1 MPSKSV
7 ATKPPASGSE
17 DEIGASDLENS
28 RPAPPKIN
36 RTVVKKPVK
45 KAATATKKTTAKP
58 KLAKEPVDPP
68 EASDADEPEPAAMEP
83 APKPKQR
90 KRVLKKDL
98 VAKHVAPAPEPDPV
112 PEQEAA
118 PAPTTAP
125 VKKATKS
132 TKAKSAE
139 AQPEK
144 EKPVAKSKPKTK
156 RAPSPEPA
164 PVIPETQ
171 PEPEEIEQSIVEE
184 EEPPADLM
192 DIDREPS
199 SPPPPPKSH
208 SRQPSASIQR
218 QAAPGAAYSRAR
230 STSRQPG
237 TYSRGRSASDT
248 ERRMA
253 ESEASRRLADMTKK
267 YEEMRMKYD
276 SLTEL
281 GPKAAEA
288 NFERLKKATDQK
300 AKDAN
305 DLIASLKKEL
315 ADLRKTS
322 SSTTAESAKLQSQVA
337 SLTSE
342 NEKLKGDQKTTHQ
355 SLTESQNEAKA
366 LTAKLEA
373 ARKTNAE
380 KVPGSAVKRIDHGKM
395 GGASAEAVKENALK
409 EELYRDL
416 TGLIIT
422 SVKRK
427 DGEDEYSCIQTG
439 RNGTLHFHLTV
450 ATDSAVTNP
459 KTPSGL
465 SYEDT
470 EFAYEPLLD
479 TNRDADLMDILPDYL
494 TEEICFPRNHAV
506 KFYTKVVES
515 MTKRVVVDED

>member
-7 ATKPPASGSE
+7 ATKPPASGSD
-17 DEIGASDLENS
+17 DEIGASDQENS

-45 KAATATKKTTAKP
+45 KATTTATKKTTTKSKA
-58 KLAKEPVDPP
+58 AKEPIDPP
-68 EASDADEPEPAAMEP
+68 DASDADEPEPAMEP

-90 KRVLKKDL
+90 KRVLKKHV
-98 VAKHVAPAPEPDPV
+98 VAKNAAPVPEPEAVPEPEPEHAPAPPKK
-112 PEQEAA
+112 
-118 PAPTTAP
+118 TT
-125 VKKATKS
+125 KT
-132 TKAKSAE
+132 TE
-139 AQPEK
+139 AQLDHD
-144 EKPVAKSKPKTK
+144 KPVAKPKTKAK

-164 PVIPETQ
+164 PIIPETQ
-171 PEPEEIEQSIVEE
+171 PEPTEIHQSVVE

-192 DIDREPS
+192 DIDREPLTA
-199 SPPPPPKSH
+199 PQPLKTH
-208 SRQPSASIQR
+208 SRQRSASIQR
-218 QAAPGAAYSRAR
+218 QAAPGAVYSRAR

-237 TYSRGRSASDT
+237 TYPRGRSASDT
-248 ERRMA
+248 ERRVA
-253 ESEASRRLADMTKK
+253 ESEANRRLADMTKK

-276 SLTEL
+276 SLIEL

-315 ADLRKTS
+315 AEIRKS
-322 SSTTAESAKLQSQVA
+322 SSATITESAKLQSQVA
-337 SLTSE
+337 ALTAE
-342 NEKLKGDQKTTHQ
+342 NDKLKEEHKATTT
-355 SLTESQNEAKA
+355 SLTESQNECKA

-373 ARKTNAE
+373 ARKSNAATD
-380 KVPGSAVKRIDHGKM
+380 KVPGSAVKKIEHGKSH
-395 GGASAEAVKENALK
+395 GASAESVKENALK

-439 RNGTLHFHLTV
+439 RNGTLHFHLTI
-450 ATDSAVTNP
+450 ATDEAITNP

-479 TNRDADLMDILPDYL
+479 ANRDADLMDILPDYL

>member
-1 MPSKSV
+1 
-7 ATKPPASGSE
+7 
-17 DEIGASDLENS
+17 
-28 RPAPPKIN
+28 
-36 RTVVKKPVK
+36 
-45 KAATATKKTTAKP
+45 
-58 KLAKEPVDPP
+58 
-68 EASDADEPEPAAMEP
+68 MEP

-90 KRVLKKDL
+90 KRVLKKDV
-98 VAKHVAPAPEPDPV
+98 VAKNAAPVAEPEAVPEPEPETAPAPL
-112 PEQEAA
+112 
-118 PAPTTAP
+118 
-125 VKKATKS
+125 KKATKS
-132 TKAKSAE
+132 TKAKTTE
-139 AQPEK
+139 APLDQD
-144 EKPVAKSKPKTK
+144 KPVAKPKTKTK

-164 PVIPETQ
+164 PIIPETQ
-171 PEPEEIEQSIVEE
+171 PEPLEIEQSIVQ

-192 DIDREPS
+192 DIDREPLTA
-199 SPPPPPKSH
+199 PPPPKTH
-208 SRQPSASIQR
+208 SRQRSASIQR
-218 QAAPGAAYSRAR
+218 QAAPGAVYSRAR

-248 ERRMA
+248 ERRVA
-253 ESEASRRLADMTKK
+253 ESEANRRLADMTKK

-276 SLTEL
+276 SLIEL

-315 ADLRKTS
+315 AEIRKS
-322 SSTTAESAKLQSQVA
+322 SSATITESAKLQSQVA
-337 SLTSE
+337 ALTTE
-342 NEKLKGDQKTTHQ
+342 NEKLKEEHKATTA
-355 SLTESQNEAKA
+355 SLTESQNECKA

-373 ARKTNAE
+373 ARKSNAATD
-380 KVPGSAVKRIDHGKM
+380 KVPGSAVKKIEHGKSH
-395 GGASAEAVKENALK
+395 GASAESVKENALK

-422 SVKRK
+422 SHLPA
-427 DGEDEYSCIQTG
+427 
-439 RNGTLHFHLTV
+439 LHFHLTI
-450 ATDSAVTNP
+450 ATDEAITNP

-479 TNRDADLMDILPDYL
+479 ANRDSDLMDILPDYL

-515 MTKRVVVDED
+515 MTKKVVVDED

>member
-17 DEIGASDLENS
+17 DEIGPSDQENP

-36 RTVVKKPVK
+36 RT
-45 KAATATKKTTAKP
+45 
-58 KLAKEPVDPP
+58 
-68 EASDADEPEPAAMEP
+68 PEPIMEP

-98 VAKHVAPAPEPDPV
+98 VAKNATPAQEPEPV
-112 PEQEAA
+112 PELESV
-118 PAPTTAP
+118 PAPVPA
-125 VKKATKS
+125 KKTTKS
-132 TKAKSAE
+132 TKAKAE
-139 AQPEK
+139 AGEVN

-171 PEPEEIEQSIVEE
+171 PEPTEIDQSIVED
-184 EEPPADLM
+184 EPPVDLM

-199 SPPPPPKSH
+199 PPPPPPPPPPPKSH
-208 SRQPSASIQR
+208 TRQRSASIQR
-218 QAAPGAAYSRAR
+218 QAAPGAVYSRAR

-248 ERRMA
+248 ERRVA
-253 ESEASRRLADMTKK
+253 ESEANRRLADMTKK

-276 SLTEL
+276 S
-281 GPKAAEA
+281 
-288 NFERLKKATDQK
+288 
-300 AKDAN
+300 
-305 DLIASLKKEL
+305 EL
-315 ADLRKTS
+315 AELRKTS
-322 SSTTAESAKLQSQVA
+322 SATISESAKLQSQVA
-337 SLTSE
+337 ALTAE
-342 NEKLKGDQKTTHQ
+342 NDKLKEEHKATVT
-355 SLTESQNEAKA
+355 SLTESQNESKA

-373 ARKTNAE
+373 ARKTNAASD
-380 KVPGSAVKRIDHGKM
+380 KVPGSAVKKIEHGKTH
-395 GGASAEAVKENALK
+395 GASAESVKENALK

-439 RNGTLHFHLTV
+439 RNG
-450 ATDSAVTNP
+450 
-459 KTPSGL
+459 K
-465 SYEDT
+465 
-470 EFAYEPLLD
+470 FAYEPLLD
-479 TNRDADLMDILPDYL
+479 ANRDADLMDILPDYL

>member
-1 MPSKSV
+1 MPSRSV

-17 DEIGASDLENS
+17 DEIGASDQENS

-45 KAATATKKTTAKP
+45 KATTTATKKTTAKTKP
-58 KLAKEPVDPP
+58 AKESVDLL
-68 EASDADEPEPAAMEP
+68 EASDADEPELAMSP

-98 VAKHVAPAPEPDPV
+98 VAKNLATAPDLESVPEPKPEPAPAP
-112 PEQEAA
+112 A
-118 PAPTTAP
+118 
-125 VKKATKS
+125 KKTTKS
-132 TKAKSAE
+132 AKARTAE
-139 AQPEK
+139 AQPDK
-144 EKPVAKSKPKTK
+144 EKPVAKPKPKTK
-156 RAPSPEPA
+156 RAASPGPA

-171 PEPEEIEQSIVEE
+171 PEPIDIEQSIVEDD
-184 EEPPADLM
+184 PPADLM

-199 SPPPPPKSH
+199 PPPPKTH
-208 SRQPSASIQR
+208 KRQRSASMQR
-218 QAAPGAAYSRAR
+218 QAAPGAIYSRAR

-237 TYSRGRSASDT
+237 TYSRGVSASDT
-248 ERRMA
+248 ERRVA
-253 ESEASRRLADMTKK
+253 ESEANRRLADMTKK

-276 SLTEL
+276 SVIEL

-315 ADLRKTS
+315 AEIRKTS
-322 SSTTAESAKLQSQVA
+322 SATITDSAKLQSQVA
-337 SLTSE
+337 ALTAE
-342 NEKLKGDQKTTHQ
+342 HEKLKEEHKATAT
-355 SLTESQNEAKA
+355 SLTESQNESKA

-373 ARKTNAE
+373 ARKTNAAAD
-380 KVPGSAVKRIDHGKM
+380 KVPGSAVKKIEHGKTH
-395 GGASAEAVKENALK
+395 GASAESVKENALK

-439 RNGTLHFHLTV
+439 RNGTLHFHLTI
-450 ATDSAVTNP
+450 ATDTAITNP

-479 TNRDADLMDILPDYL
+479 ANRDADLMDILPDYL

>member
-17 DEIGASDLENS
+17 DEIGASDQENS

-45 KAATATKKTTAKP
+45 KATTTATKKTTSKSKA
-58 KLAKEPVDPP
+58 AKESIDLPD
-68 EASDADEPEPAAMEP
+68 ASDADEPEPAMEP

-90 KRVLKKDL
+90 KRVLKKDV
-98 VAKHVAPAPEPDPV
+98 VAKSPAPVPEPETVPEPESEPAPAPS
-112 PEQEAA
+112 
-118 PAPTTAP
+118 
-125 VKKATKS
+125 KKTTKS
-132 TKAKSAE
+132 TKAKTTD
-139 AQPEK
+139 AQLDQD
-144 EKPVAKSKPKTK
+144 KPVAKPKTKTK

-164 PVIPETQ
+164 PIIPETQ
-171 PEPEEIEQSIVEE
+171 PEPTEIDQSVVE

-192 DIDREPS
+192 DIDREPLTATQ
-199 SPPPPPKSH
+199 PLKTH
-208 SRQPSASIQR
+208 SRQRSASIQR
-218 QAAPGAAYSRAR
+218 QAAPGAVYSRAR

-248 ERRMA
+248 ERRVA
-253 ESEASRRLADMTKK
+253 ESEANRRLADMTKK
-267 YEEMRMKYD
+267 YEEMRMRYD
-276 SLTEL
+276 SLIEL

-315 ADLRKTS
+315 AEIRKS
-322 SSTTAESAKLQSQVA
+322 SSATITESAKLQSQVA
-337 SLTSE
+337 ALTAE
-342 NEKLKGDQKTTHQ
+342 NDKLKEEHKATTT
-355 SLTESQNEAKA
+355 SLTESQNECKA

-373 ARKTNAE
+373 ARKSNAASD
-380 KVPGSAVKRIDHGKM
+380 KVPGSAVKKIEHGKSH
-395 GGASAEAVKENALK
+395 GASAESVKENALK

-439 RNGTLHFHLTV
+439 RNGTLHFHLTI
-450 ATDSAVTNP
+450 ATDEAITNP

-479 TNRDADLMDILPDYL
+479 ANRDADLMDILPDYL

>member
-1 MPSKSV
+1 MPSRSV

-17 DEIGASDLENS
+17 DEIGASDQENS

-45 KAATATKKTTAKP
+45 RATTAATKKTTTKTKP
-58 KLAKEPVDPP
+58 AKEPIDSP
-68 EASDADEPEPAAMEP
+68 EASDADEPGPTMEP

-98 VAKHVAPAPEPDPV
+98 VAKNLATAAEPESVPEPEVESIP
-112 PEQEAA
+112 P
-118 PAPTTAP
+118 PA
-125 VKKATKS
+125 KKT
-132 TKAKSAE
+132 AKSAKVKTAE
-139 AQPEK
+139 PQPDK
-144 EKPVAKSKPKTK
+144 EKTVVKPKPKTK

-171 PEPEEIEQSIVEE
+171 PEPIEIEQSIVEDD
-184 EEPPADLM
+184 PSADLM

-199 SPPPPPKSH
+199 PPLPPPKTH
-208 SRQPSASIQR
+208 KRQRSASIQR
-218 QAAPGAAYSRAR
+218 QAAPGAVYSRAR

-237 TYSRGRSASDT
+237 TYSRGVSASDT
-248 ERRMA
+248 ERRVA
-253 ESEASRRLADMTKK
+253 ESEANRRLADMTKK

-276 SLTEL
+276 SVIEL

-315 ADLRKTS
+315 AEIRKTS
-322 SSTTAESAKLQSQVA
+322 SATITDSAKLQSQVA
-337 SLTSE
+337 ALTAE
-342 NEKLKGDQKTTHQ
+342 HEKLKEEHKATAT
-355 SLTESQNEAKA
+355 SLTESQNESKA

-373 ARKTNAE
+373 ARKTNAAVD
-380 KVPGSAVKRIDHGKM
+380 KVPGSAVKKIEHGKTH
-395 GGASAEAVKENALK
+395 GASAESVKENALK

-439 RNGTLHFHLTV
+439 RNGTLHFHLTI
-450 ATDSAVTNP
+450 ATDTAITNP

-479 TNRDADLMDILPDYL
+479 ANRDADLMDILPDYL

>member
-17 DEIGASDLENS
+17 DEIGASDRENS
-28 RPAPPKIN
+28 RPAPLKIN

-45 KAATATKKTTAKP
+45 KATTTATKKTTTKSKA
-58 KLAKEPVDPP
+58 AKEPVDPP
-68 EASDADEPEPAAMEP
+68 DASDADEPEPAMEP

-90 KRVLKKDL
+90 KRVLKRDV
-98 VAKHVAPAPEPDPV
+98 VAKNPAPVPDPETVPEPDAEPAPAPP
-112 PEQEAA
+112 
-118 PAPTTAP
+118 
-125 VKKATKS
+125 KKTTKS
-132 TKAKSAE
+132 TKAKTTD
-139 AQPEK
+139 AQLDQD
-144 EKPVAKSKPKTK
+144 KPLAKPKTKTK

-164 PVIPETQ
+164 PIIPETQ
-171 PEPEEIEQSIVEE
+171 PEPTEIDQSLVE

-192 DIDREPS
+192 DIDREPLAA
-199 SPPPPPKSH
+199 PPPKTH
-208 SRQPSASIQR
+208 SRQRSASIQR
-218 QAAPGAAYSRAR
+218 QAAPGAVYSRAR

-248 ERRMA
+248 ERRVA
-253 ESEASRRLADMTKK
+253 ESEANRRLADMTKK

-276 SLTEL
+276 SLIEL

-315 ADLRKTS
+315 AEIRKTS
-322 SSTTAESAKLQSQVA
+322 SATITESAKLQSQVA
-337 SLTSE
+337 ALTAE
-342 NEKLKGDQKTTHQ
+342 NEKLKEEHKATTT
-355 SLTESQNEAKA
+355 SLTESQNECKA

-373 ARKTNAE
+373 ARKSNAASD
-380 KVPGSAVKRIDHGKM
+380 KVPGSAVKKIEHGKSH
-395 GGASAEAVKENALK
+395 GASAESVKENALK

-439 RNGTLHFHLTV
+439 RNGTLHFHLTI
-450 ATDSAVTNP
+450 ATDEAITNP

-479 TNRDADLMDILPDYL
+479 ANRDADLMDILPDYL

>member
-17 DEIGASDLENS
+17 DEIGASDQENS

-45 KAATATKKTTAKP
+45 KATTAATKKTTT
-58 KLAKEPVDPP
+58 KLKAAKEPIDPP
-68 EASDADEPEPAAMEP
+68 DVSDADEPEPVMEP

-90 KRVLKKDL
+90 KRVLKKDV
-98 VAKHVAPAPEPDPV
+98 VAKNAAPVAEPEAVPEPEPETAPAPL
-112 PEQEAA
+112 
-118 PAPTTAP
+118 
-125 VKKATKS
+125 KKATKS
-132 TKAKSAE
+132 TKAKTTE
-139 AQPEK
+139 APLDQD
-144 EKPVAKSKPKTK
+144 KPVAKPKTKTK

-164 PVIPETQ
+164 PIIPETQ
-171 PEPEEIEQSIVEE
+171 PEPLEIEQSIVQ

-192 DIDREPS
+192 DIDREPLTA
-199 SPPPPPKSH
+199 PPPPKTH
-208 SRQPSASIQR
+208 SRQRSASIQR
-218 QAAPGAAYSRAR
+218 QAAPGAVYSRAR

-248 ERRMA
+248 ERRVA
-253 ESEASRRLADMTKK
+253 ESEANRRLADMTKK

-276 SLTEL
+276 SLIEL

-315 ADLRKTS
+315 AEIRKS
-322 SSTTAESAKLQSQVA
+322 SSATITESAKLQSQVA
-337 SLTSE
+337 ALTTE
-342 NEKLKGDQKTTHQ
+342 NEKLKEEHKATTT
-355 SLTESQNEAKA
+355 SLTESQNECKA

-373 ARKTNAE
+373 ARKSNAATD
-380 KVPGSAVKRIDHGKM
+380 KVPGSAVKKIEHGKSH
-395 GGASAEAVKENALK
+395 GASAESVKKNAMK

-439 RNGTLHFHLTV
+439 RNGTLHFHLTI
-450 ATDSAVTNP
+450 ATDEAITNP

-479 TNRDADLMDILPDYL
+479 ANRDADLMDILPDYL

-515 MTKRVVVDED
+515 MTKKVVVDED

>member
-7 ATKPPASGSE
+7 ATKPPASGSD
-17 DEIGASDLENS
+17 DEIGASDQENS

-45 KAATATKKTTAKP
+45 KATTTASKKTTAKP
-58 KLAKEPVDPP
+58 KPAKEPVDLL
-68 EASDADEPEPAAMEP
+68 EASDADEPEPAMES

-98 VAKHVAPAPEPDPV
+98 VAKNVAPAPEPESV
-112 PEQEAA
+112 PEPESE
-118 PAPTTAP
+118 PAPAP
-125 VKKATKS
+125 VKKTTKS
-132 TKAKSAE
+132 TKAKAE
-139 AQPEK
+139 AQSEK
-144 EKPVAKSKPKTK
+144 DKPVAKPKPKTK

-171 PEPEEIEQSIVEE
+171 PEPTEIDQSIVEE
-184 EEPPADLM
+184 DPPADLM

-199 SPPPPPKSH
+199 PPPPPTKSH
-208 SRQPSASIQR
+208 PRQRSASIQR
-218 QAAPGAAYSRAR
+218 QAAPGAVYSRAR

-237 TYSRGRSASDT
+237 TYSRGPSASDT
-248 ERRMA
+248 ERRVA
-253 ESEASRRLADMTKK
+253 ESEANRRLADMTKK

-276 SLTEL
+276 SVIEL
-281 GPKAAEA
+281 GPKAVEA

-300 AKDAN
+300 ARDAN

-315 ADLRKTS
+315 AELRKTS
-322 SSTTAESAKLQSQVA
+322 SATVTESAKLQSQVA
-337 SLTSE
+337 ALTAE
-342 NEKLKGDQKTTHQ
+342 NEKLKEEHKATVA
-355 SLTESQNEAKA
+355 SLTESQNESKA

-373 ARKTNAE
+373 ARKTNAASD
-380 KVPGSAVKRIDHGKM
+380 KVPGSAVKKIDHGKTH
-395 GGASAEAVKENALK
+395 GASAESVKENALK

-439 RNGTLHFHLTV
+439 RNGTLHFHLTI
-450 ATDSAVTNP
+450 ATDTAITNP

-479 TNRDADLMDILPDYL
+479 ANRDADLMDILPDYL